1 MKLSDSRRIDATLAK
16 VGCKIFDEGADWAF
30 MRGGLCALVSL
41 LALSGI
47 VLHLA

>member
-1 MKLSDSRRIDATLAK
+1 MTPANIRKIDVSLAR
-16 VGCKIFDEGADWAF
+16 VGCMAFDERADWRF

-41 LALSGI
+41 IALSGV